1 MMQSLPLTK
10 DLVLI
15 GGGHAHA
22 LVLRK
27 WGMDPMPGV
36 RVTVINPGPTAPY
49 TGMLPGHVAGHYT
62 RDELEIDLVKL
73 GRHAG
78 ARLVL
83 GKACGLDVASKLVR
97 IEGQDPIPYDVA
109 SFDVGITAQM
119 LAIKGFAEHA
129 VGAKPLDIFAARWRA
144 YLEALPGGTARIAV
158 IGGGVAGVELALAMH
173 HAVRQR
179 GASCEVAIIEA
190 GPALS
195 GISDQTRDRL
205 TRALQE
211 AGITVHL
218 NTRATEI
225 CADHVRL
232 ETGETLPATLT
243 VGAAGAFPHAWV
255 HELPLPLT
263 DGFINVGADL
273 RVAGH
278 DDLFAVG
285 DCAHMTA
292 TPRSKAGVF
301 AVRSAPVLHDNFR
314 AVLTGKPTRPFKPQS
329 RYLKLISLGGKAAI
343 AERGGLSFSSPLL
356 WQWKDRIDRAFMDK
370 FTELPAMEAP
380 DLSRAAEGVAP
391 IVNAAPLCGGC
402 GAKVAGGVLQDTLRA
417 LPATAR
423 KDVTL
428 GAGDD
433 AAVLEV
439 GGKQQVI
446 STDHL
451 RAFTDD
457 PALLT
462 EVAALHALGDIW
474 VMGAEPQAL
483 LMNVTLPR
491 MSDALQRRT
500 MDLVLRSADHI
511 AREVGAALVG
521 GHSTMGAEMSIGFT
535 ATGLC
540 AGAPITKSGAKP
552 GNALILTRPLG
563 AGVLLAGEM
572 QMKANGR
579 HISALHTQM
588 RRNPAPVAAALSQAH
603 AMTDVTGFGLAGHLA
618 EICAASGTGATLW
631 LDHLPV
637 YDGALEL
644 IEAGLH
650 ASLTPSNRALADVQG
665 AEGARGELL
674 FDPQTAGGFLA
685 ALAEDKVKIA
695 LQDIE
700 KAGFHAVQIGEVSAD
715 AGKIICQTSR

>member
-1 MMQSLPLTK
+1 MQSLPLTK

-27 WGMDPMPGV
+27 WGMNPMPGV

-62 RDELEIDLVKL
+62 REELEIDLVKL

-83 GKACGLDVASKLVR
+83 GKACGLDLEAKQVR
-97 IEGQDPIPYDVA
+97 VEGQDPIPYDVA

-119 LAIKGFAEHA
+119 PAIKGFAEHA
-129 VGAKPLDIFAARWRA
+129 VGAKPLDIFAACWRD
-144 YLEALPGGTARIAV
+144 YLGALPGGKAQIAA

-179 GASCEVAIIEA
+179 GAPCEIAIIEA

-195 GISDQTRDRL
+195 GISDKTRDRL
-205 TRALQE
+205 NRALKD
-211 AGITVHL
+211 AGIIVHL
-218 NTRATEI
+218 NTRAEEI
-225 CADHVRL
+225 CADHIRL
-232 ETGETLPATLT
+232 QNGETVPATLT
-243 VGAAGAFPHAWV
+243 VGAAGAFPHTWV

-273 RVAGH
+273 RVSSH

-292 TPRSKAGVF
+292 SPRSKAGVF
-301 AVRSAPVLHDNFR
+301 AVRAAPVLHDNFR
-314 AVLTGKPTRPFKPQS
+314 AVLAGKPTRVFKPQS

-356 WQWKDRIDRAFMDK
+356 WHWKDRIDRAFMDK
-370 FTELPAMEAP
+370 FIEFPAMETP

-391 IVNAAPLCGGC
+391 IVNTAPLCGGC

-423 KDVTL
+423 QDVTL

-433 AAVLEV
+433 AAVLEI
-439 GGKQQVI
+439 GGAKQVI

-451 RAFTDD
+451 RAFTED

-474 VMGAEPQAL
+474 AMGAQPQAL
-483 LMNVTLPR
+483 LMNVTMPR

-500 MDLVLRSADHI
+500 MELILRSADQI

-540 AGAPITKSGAKP
+540 DGAPITKAGAKP
-552 GNALILTRPLG
+552 GDALILTRPLG
-563 AGVLLAGEM
+563 SGVLLAGEM

-579 HISALHTQM
+579 HIAALYTQM
-588 RRNPAPVAAALSQAH
+588 RRNPARVAAALAKAH

-618 EICAASGTGATLW
+618 EICAASGTGAELW
-631 LDHLPV
+631 LDALPV

-650 ASLTPSNRALADVQG
+650 ASLMPSNRTLADVQG

-685 ALAEDKVKIA
+685 ALPEDDVRIA
-695 LQDIE
+695 LEDIE
-700 KAGFHAVQIGEVSAD
+700 KAGFQAVQIGQVTPDS
-715 AGKIICQTSR
+715 GKIICRPSR